1 MKPLETNQPKIERDN
16 TRIVIN
22 GGEMAIDVNK
32 KELAALFAAA
42 PDMLDALLRLT
53 HPMAD
58 EEDVEFARE
67 IIAKARGFTL
77 TSYGD
82 VEESCRDKCSA
93 DRAGGNSWVNI

>member
-58 EEDVEFARE
+58 DEDLEFAFTT
-67 IIAKARGFTL
+67 IAKARGFAPTDFE
-77 TSYGD
+77 D
-82 VEESCRDKCSA
+82 VRQSCHEKCAA
-93 DRAGGNSWVNI
+93 DAIGGHPWANR